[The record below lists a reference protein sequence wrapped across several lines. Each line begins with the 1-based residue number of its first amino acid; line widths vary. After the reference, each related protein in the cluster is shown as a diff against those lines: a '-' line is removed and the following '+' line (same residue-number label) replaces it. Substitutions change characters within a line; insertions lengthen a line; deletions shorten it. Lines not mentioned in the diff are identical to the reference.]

1 MGCETIDRI
10 PNRPFYS
17 FVGLTTLVSMVP
29 REVEVAPVLIQTSFI
44 FF

>member
-1 MGCETIDRI
+1 MGCETFDGI

-17 FVGLTTLVSMVP
+17 FVGLTTLVSME
-29 REVEVAPVLIQTSFI
+29 REVEVALVLIQTSFI